1 MASWRALELAS
12 HPCVPRIPACLP
24 SLRAS
29 RHATAASH
37 QPLTRI
43 PSSLPCTGAF
53 KSTCAALDALG
64 CATEDV
70 HSLLGLL
77 AALLHLGNATFED
90 DINGNARPSPGAGAD
105 AVAAAGKALRSPDVE
120 SLLLHRSLTVRGELM
135 RIDLRAE
142 QADHL
147 LRGLL
152 KSLYTLGFAW
162 IVKSVNTMLQNP
174 AFGGAWPA
182 ASTLIDI
189 LDIFGFE
196 NFVHNSFEQLCIN
209 FANEKLH
216 QLFLHT
222 MFKAEEAVIARERV
236 QLPSVECEKLPL
248 TSLLLLPLRLPSLHF
263 LASHLSP
270 FSSHFPLS
278 HLCTFYTSL
287 W

>member
-1 MASWRALELAS
+1 MTGG
-12 HPCVPRIPACLP
+12 PRDSMDAERSIDD
-24 SLRAS
+24 
-29 RHATAASH
+29 
-37 QPLTRI
+37 I
-43 PSSLPCTGAF
+43 GAF

-64 CATEDV
+64 CATDDV

-77 AALLHLGNATFED
+77 AALLHLGNAIFED
-90 DINGNARPSPGAGAD
+90 DINGNARPSPGAGAE

-174 AFGGAWPA
+174 AFGGAWPE

-196 NFVHNSFEQLCIN
+196 NFENNSFEQVRTHAAPPN
-209 FANEKLH
+209 
-216 QLFLHT
+216 
-222 MFKAEEAVIARERV
+222 
-236 QLPSVECEKLPL
+236 L
-248 TSLLLLPLRLPSLHF
+248 THL
-263 LASHLSP
+263 LAS
-270 FSSHFPLS
+270 
-278 HLCTFYTSL
+278 
-287 W
+287 